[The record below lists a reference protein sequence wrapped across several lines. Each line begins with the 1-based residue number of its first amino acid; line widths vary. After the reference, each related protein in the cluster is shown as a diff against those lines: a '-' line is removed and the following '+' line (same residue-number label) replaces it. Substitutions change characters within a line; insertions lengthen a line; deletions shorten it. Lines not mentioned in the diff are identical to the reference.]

1 MSRTTR
7 TYGNRPATFSRRAF
21 AGSAAALAASLPYG
35 GRLVT
40 AQTPA
45 ADFDWQRFAGTEIR
59 VFVPINPAHT
69 TLSSHFDEFEE
80 LTGIKVNYE
89 ELPENNARQ
98 KLTIEFAGGS
108 STIDVFNSTLY
119 QEKRLF
125 HQSGWYTPLNEFID
139 DPDMTNPDFDID
151 DYFPG
156 TADAVR
162 VDDEIVGA
170 PTNMDTNITYY
181 RKDVLDEAGIAP
193 PATMDEL
200 RAAAET
206 LHNPPDMF
214 GFVARGQKTSNATQI
229 DPYFR
234 NFGGT
239 YLDDDGNPVLNSP
252 ENIAA
257 VEFYANMLID
267 FGPPGVTNFSW
278 AESSQLM
285 QQGRVALYTDGASF
299 AGPFEDPEK
308 STVVGKMGYGIFPA
322 GPAGNFPPI
331 YANALSIYS
340 GSEKKEASWYFI
352 QWAAGKEMT
361 LQILT
366 NGVPVGRA
374 SAWENPAARENS
386 ALPGE
391 FFDSARQMLEAGVPG
406 LPPIIHVAEARDI
419 VSVGLIDV
427 INGGDATEVMNRVQD
442 EFTALV
448 ESERT

>member
-1 MSRTTR
+1 MNQRTHSRSLR
-7 TYGNRPATFSRRAF
+7 GSRVSRRQF
-21 AGSAAALAASLPYG
+21 NTVAAALGLGAARGVSPA
-35 GRLVT
+35 V

-45 ADFDWQRFAGTEIR
+45 ADFDWKRFDGTEIR

-69 TLSSHFDEFEE
+69 TISSHFQEFED
-80 LTGIKVNYE
+80 LTGIKINYE

-98 KLTIEFAGGS
+98 KLTIEFTGGS

-119 QEKRLF
+119 QEKLLF
-125 HQSGWYTPLNEFID
+125 NQSGWYTPLNDYLD
-139 DPDMTNPDFDID
+139 DPNMTNADFAFD

-162 VDDEIVGA
+162 IDDVIVGA
-170 PTNMDTNITYY
+170 PTNMDTNLTYY
-181 RKDVLDEAGIAP
+181 RKDLLDDQGIAP
-193 PATMDEL
+193 PKTMDEL
-200 RAAAET
+200 RAAAEQ
-206 LHNPPDMF
+206 LHSPPNMF

-234 NFGGT
+234 NFGGN
-239 YLDDDGNPVLNSP
+239 YFDDQGNPALNSK

-278 AESSQLM
+278 AEASQLM

-308 STVVGKMGYGIFPA
+308 STVVDKMGYGIFPA

-340 GSEKKEASWYFI
+340 GSKNKEASWYFI

-361 LQILT
+361 LAILSG
-366 NGVPVGRA
+366 GVPVGRA
-374 SAWENPAARENS
+374 SAWDNPAAQENS
-386 ALPGE
+386 ALPEE
-391 FFDSARQMLEAGVPG
+391 FFTNSRAMLEAGVPG

-419 VSVGLIDV
+419 ISVGVIDV
-427 INGGDATEVMNRVQD
+427 INGQDATEVMNRVQD
-442 EFTALV
+442 EFTELV
-448 ESERT
+448 ESEK